1 MRHNRLGENTGAR
14 RTFTM
19 PTRPISHTID
29 GRTLEPPE
37 PLVLTLEALD
47 MLDAHSQL
55 LLVLDREPMPLYHLL
70 ESSGHA
76 WQTQCRADGAFE
88 VFIWRKDD

>member
-1 MRHNRLGENTGAR
+1 
-14 RTFTM
+14 M
-19 PTRPISHTID
+19 PTPPIRHTID

>member
-1 MRHNRLGENTGAR
+1 
-14 RTFTM
+14 
-19 PTRPISHTID
+19 
-29 GRTLEPPE
+29 
-37 PLVLTLEALD
+37 